1 MHRQG
6 MRLSE
11 RTFALMCETLTE
23 QIKQTKTVLG
33 KFLSSNICSVIVP
46 LPTHYLLDIFH
57 FQIQLSSAQ
66 SKMPLAKNRY
76 LHLQIKH
83 RFLLVVLCMVEALG
97 QLKYLV
103 AACLQEEW
111 VY

>member
-1 MHRQG
+1 

-23 QIKQTKTVLG
+23 QIKQTKKALG
-33 KFLSSNICSVIVP
+33 KFLSSNISSVIVP

-66 SKMPLAKNRY
+66 SKNAIGKEQISPLTDKT
-76 LHLQIKH
+76 
-83 RFLLVVLCMVEALG
+83 
-97 QLKYLV
+97 
-103 AACLQEEW
+103 
-111 VY
+111 